1 MFDITA
7 QKEMRD
13 EIIEKRKS
21 VVSDTLNFSVGEIV
35 NLYKDEEIDLEP
47 AFQRLF
53 RWNEEQQTKF
63 IESLLLGYPVPA
75 IFVYQKE
82 DGIWE
87 VIDGVQRISTIL
99 NFMGLL
105 KNNLTTLPLILKE
118 GDLLKKLENKCWD
131 EKIYAKL
138 LENNESL
145 DKLNIEV
152 DKICPLDRATAIDL
166 KRSRIPVI
174 ILSNKSIEISKLELF
189 KRLNSGGSHLSPQEI
204 RNALIYMTSTEKF
217 NLIEAYSKNETFRS
231 VIKLDDNG
239 EKLSF
244 DMEVIT
250 RYLIL
255 KNNFSIDLIKNRKN
269 VEEFFDN
276 SIEEILLNEQIDIQ
290 EQLNFFN
297 LLINILFNKVD
308 NEYGFRLFNE
318 RKNTY
323 KGSFS
328 WFVFETVIYGAILN
342 ETYLKENSEDVIEK
356 FVETVKNIKL
366 ENIQGKKA
374 LDRMLKISKEKAMKE
389 FNFGNKS

>member
-138 LENNESL
+138 LENNKSL
-145 DKLNIEV
+145 DKANIEV

-166 KRSRIPVI
+166 KRARIPVI

-204 RNALIYMTSTEKF
+204 RNALIYMTSTKKF
-217 NLIEAYSKNETFRS
+217 NLIEAHSKNETFRS

-255 KNNFSIDLIKNRKN
+255 KNNLSVDLIKNRKN

-308 NEYGFRLFNE
+308 NEYEFRLFNE
-318 RKNTY
+318 RKNTF

-342 ETYLKENSEDVIEK
+342 ETYLKENNKEVIEK

>member
-166 KRSRIPVI
+166 KRARIPVI

-204 RNALIYMTSTEKF
+204 RNALIYMTSTKKF

-255 KNNFSIDLIKNRKN
+255 KNNLSIDLIKNRKN

-297 LLINILFNKVD
+297 LLINILFDKVD

-318 RKNTY
+318 RKNTF

-342 ETYLKENSEDVIEK
+342 ETYLKENNEDVIEK

>member
-1 MFDITA
+1 MFNITI
-7 QKEMRD
+7 QEDMRN
-13 EIIEKRKS
+13 EIVEKRKS
-21 VVSDTLNFSVGEIV
+21 VVSDMLNFSVGEIV
-35 NLYKDEEIDLEP
+35 NLYRDEEIDLEP

-53 RWNEEQQTKF
+53 RWSEEQQTKF

-82 DGIWE
+82 DAIWE

-105 KNNLTTLPLILKE
+105 KNTSNSIPLVLKE

-131 EKIYAKL
+131 EKVYNNLLSNKIFYAKSGIDFDEL
-138 LENNESL
+138 
-145 DKLNIEV
+145 
-152 DKICPLDRATAIDL
+152 CPLDRATAIDL
-166 KRSRIPVI
+166 KRARIPVI

-204 RNALIYMTSTEKF
+204 RNALIYMTNIEKF
-217 NLIEAYSKNETFRS
+217 NLIESYSKDEKFRS
-231 VIKLDDNG
+231 VIKLDENG

-255 KNNFSIDLIKNRKN
+255 KNIDFIDKTKYKKNI
-269 VEEFFDN
+269 EDFFDR
-276 SIEEILLNEQIDIQ
+276 SIEEVLLEKKINIE
-290 EQLNFFN
+290 EQLSF
-297 LLINILFNKVD
+297 LKKIINILFDMLD

-318 RKNTY
+318 NKGTF

-328 WFVFETVIYGAILN
+328 WFIFETVIYGAILN
-342 ETYLKENSEDVIEK
+342 ETSLNNDDHEITTK
-356 FVETVKNIKL
+356 FVKTVKNIKL
-366 ENIQGKKA
+366 ENIQGKK
-374 LDRMLKISKEKAMKE
+374 LWIE
-389 FNFGNKS
+389 